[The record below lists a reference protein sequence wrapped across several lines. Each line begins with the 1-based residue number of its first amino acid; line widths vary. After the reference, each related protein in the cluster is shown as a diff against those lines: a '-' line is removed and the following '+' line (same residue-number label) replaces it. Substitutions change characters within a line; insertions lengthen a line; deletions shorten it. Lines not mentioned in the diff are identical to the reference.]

1 MKFHSDVKTII
12 ISFLVLLLFVLT
24 SVFII
29 SELNLTS
36 PTLIITS
43 RIFNG
48 YRDLDSDISVEFS
61 SMERNFRDR
70 VRFNE
75 VSVVYKG
82 EKIAEFESLEVKI
95 GLLQIVQYLFTGKN

>member
-75 VSVVYKG
+75 VSAGYKG
-82 EKIAEFESLEVKI
+82 ERIPLKKEMKGLEKVRTCHPLI
-95 GLLQIVQYLFTGKN
+95 DFHSF